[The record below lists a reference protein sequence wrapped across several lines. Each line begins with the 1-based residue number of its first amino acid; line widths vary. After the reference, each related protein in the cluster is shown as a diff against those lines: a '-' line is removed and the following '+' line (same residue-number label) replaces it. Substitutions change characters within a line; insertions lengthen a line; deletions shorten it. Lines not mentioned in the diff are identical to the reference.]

1 MERRRPRKRALPDL
15 TGGYRLPGFVSLTL
29 GRGKF
34 PISVWLGAKGTRV
47 QFTRP
52 SIAAPQVV
60 PGTDNLCFEVSSL
73 VFMHCTI
80 RLSAAGKWSILL
92 IFSVRR
98 APWHQLLRNGIQRAH
113 ARQARLRVRGGHPG
127 ARTQPTHVHAN
138 GSIRPHRGHDV
149 TMHACQKHKG
159 GATRNRPLKVAF
171 LDEIATRK
179 SATT

>member
-60 PGTDNLCFEVSSL
+60 PGTDNIRFLGFHALHNTTFRSWKMLDIAHFQDIRRWANL
-73 VFMHCTI
+73 VQ
-80 RLSAAGKWSILL
+80 SPEG
-92 IFSVRR
+92 
-98 APWHQLLRNGIQRAH
+98 
-113 ARQARLRVRGGHPG
+113 
-127 ARTQPTHVHAN
+127 
-138 GSIRPHRGHDV
+138 
-149 TMHACQKHKG
+149 
-159 GATRNRPLKVAF
+159 
-171 LDEIATRK
+171 
-179 SATT
+179 